1 MRELRRMQT
10 ETSCG
15 KRREADKVPRSGRLT
30 FLTLFLVIDSTA
42 NTWSPIDDSSIATR
56 CCDTGRVRAVVVQQ
70 LFICVRFADDE
81 RRKNPAE
88 CRPRHSLRRR
98 TLVSRLLCS
107 PLQTPASF
115 LAHFLKCA
123 THQHRTPRCFKS
135 GAPPF
140 SSVRP
145 SPQRTCR
152 AVGDA
157 HANWSRVQKRDG
169 GGSERQGYKESGR

>member
-1 MRELRRMQT
+1 MT
-10 ETSCG
+10 APS
-15 KRREADKVPRSGRLT
+15 PR
-30 FLTLFLVIDSTA
+30 A
-42 NTWSPIDDSSIATR
+42 AATR
-56 CCDTGRVRAVVVQQ
+56 DGSALLLSNSC
-70 LFICVRFADDE
+70 LFVCVLLM
-81 RRKNPAE
+81 KSGGNPAE
-88 CRPRHSLRRR
+88 SRPRHSLRRR
-98 TLVSRLLCS
+98 TLVSRLLRS

-140 SSVRP
+140 SCVRP

-169 GGSERQGYKESGR
+169 GGGGSERQGYKESGR